1 MSWFGELARRIVML
15 FHTEQFDADLK
26 EEMRLHNELREQE
39 LIEAGDAPE
48 EARYAARR
56 SFGND
61 IVLREESRDM
71 WRWNWWEHMS
81 QDVRYG
87 LRIRH
92 ESQFYRRGSANAG
105 SGHRGKHRHLQCG
118 ECGPA
123 ETLAL
128 SRS

>member
-26 EEMRLHNELREQE
+26 EEMRLHKELREQQQ
-39 LIEAGDAPE
+39 IDAGVAPE
-48 EARYAARR
+48 EASYAARR

-71 WRWNWWEHMS
+71 WGWKWRENML

-87 LRIRH
+87 LRVL
-92 ESQFYRRGSANAG
+92 
-105 SGHRGKHRHLQCG
+105 GKN
-118 ECGPA
+118 
-123 ETLAL
+123 
-128 SRS
+128 SNYS